1 MNPVLIYQSETK
13 LDYNNKFTINFI
25 DGDIINKVQ
34 FLRKNQY
41 YISSLNCN
49 ILKSNNKE
57 VAIDHSK
64 KILVDD
70 LSIISKELLDKG
82 SDVKN
87 EINYMS
93 SFLPENFDLPNL
105 APQKYKLKL
114 NPIDIQQNSYSYQF
128 YDAKDKRIKFA
139 KIYSPFSHFKNS
151 FIFLNQKDQ
160 NKKITI
166 RLVDNANIEYNFI
179 YPEEEKIKIQTNLY
193 RDMSTKYI
201 KVRIDRETLAWQIT
215 NPDLIWEAE
224 KYSRSVKKF
233 DTDKFMENMYFTNHY
248 GLAEKRKY
256 TVIQNSAFGNYTN
269 NSDIPFI
276 QQRNSVIIRKNKPFL
291 VPGSVD
297 KKRHKFGE
305 LSILDLCT
313 YLGNLILT
321 DDDKKQLN
329 KLLPNFSFK
338 SLAEYSLKRPT
349 NMVTDWTSNDLFYLS
364 KSLKTAPGHDEMF
377 DLRKKFLMFT
387 CNEKRYK
394 DYLDTGEG
402 VFFLNFSKNLPDTL
416 DEREKLFDNDVLV
429 TKNLVNKIGPLREI
443 GLYEQ
448 LTLIL
453 YDDCNLIEETFFQ
466 RFNTQIQL
474 YGFISIPFFHTKENH
489 LITLQNLLPFRVK
502 NDIQKEKIIFE
513 LGFLE
518 DKNAILTDDEKIHN
532 LSIVCVENK
541 KPMLIEKEINIEA
554 LQAFDK
560 YQKLN
565 PIEIKITDNV
575 FHELSYKN
583 YQKTKYRFIPNS
595 ILFSS
600 SVQEETEVIFL
611 VVTGLNDVRDI
622 FINGK
627 IYKSIGCIYTAS
639 IEGWNNFKK
648 KTANWVLCKLSN
660 SKYPFGTKHLGF
672 EFDTTSLNSLID
684 FTLYLLDQNGKEI
697 SFSADEQK
705 TPALNFSIQII
716 S

>member
-57 VAIDHSK
+57 VAIDKTK
-64 KILVDD
+64 KKLVDD
-70 LSIISKELLDKG
+70 LSLINKEILNKG
-82 SDVKN
+82 SDRKN
-87 EINYMS
+87 EINYVS
-93 SFLPENFDLPNL
+93 LFLPENFNLPTL

-114 NPIDIQQNSYSYQF
+114 DSIDIANNSYSYQF
-128 YDAKDKRIKFA
+128 YDIQDKRIKFA
-139 KIYSPFSHFKNS
+139 KIYSPFAHFKS
-151 FIFLNQKDQ
+151 GFIFLNKKDQ
-160 NKKITI
+160 NKKIKI
-166 RLVDNANIEYNFI
+166 RLVDNAKIEYEFF

-193 RDMSTKYI
+193 RDITTKII
-201 KVRIDRETLAWQIT
+201 KVRENRESHSWKIA
-215 NPDLIWEAE
+215 NPNLIWEAE
-224 KYSRSVKKF
+224 QYYRTNKKF
-233 DTDKFMENMYFTNHY
+233 DTDKFMELMYFTLHY
-248 GLAEKRKY
+248 GLCYNRRY
-256 TVIQNSAFGNYTN
+256 PVIQNRSYGNLTN
-269 NSDIPFI
+269 NADIPFV
-276 QQRNSVIIRKNKPFL
+276 QQKNSVLIKKNTPFFI
-291 VPGSVD
+291 PGSVD
-297 KKRHKFGE
+297 KKRHKFGAF
-305 LSILDLCT
+305 SIIDTCQ
-313 YLGNLILT
+313 YIGNYILN
-321 DDDKKQLN
+321 DEDQKKIN
-329 KLLPNFSFK
+329 ALLPDYSFK
-338 SLAEYSLKRPT
+338 SLGQYSLKRGT
-349 NMVTDWTSNDLFYLS
+349 DIVTDWTSNDLFYLS
-364 KSLKTAPGHDEMF
+364 KSLITATNEDEIF
-377 DLRKKFLMFT
+377 DLQKKFLTF
-387 CNEKRYK
+387 NSDNKKYK

-402 VFFLNFSKNLPDTL
+402 VFFKNFSKNLPSTL
-416 DEREKLFDNDVLV
+416 DECEKLFDNDVLV
-429 TKNLVNKIGPLREI
+429 TKELVKKIGPLREI

-448 LTLIL
+448 LNLIL
-453 YDDCNLIEETFFQ
+453 YDDSNLIEETFFQ

-565 PIEIKITDNV
+565 PIEIKITDNNV

-583 YQKTKYRFIPNS
+583 YQKTKYKFIPNS

-611 VVTGLNDVRDI
+611 VVTGLNDARDI

-639 IEGWNNFKK
+639 IEGWNN
-648 KTANWVLCKLSN
+648 
-660 SKYPFGTKHLGF
+660 
-672 EFDTTSLNSLID
+672 
-684 FTLYLLDQNGKEI
+684 
-697 SFSADEQK
+697 
-705 TPALNFSIQII
+705 
-716 S
+716 

>member
-1 MNPVLIYQSETK
+1 MNPVLIYQSEVK

-25 DGDIINKVQ
+25 DGDIINRVQ

-41 YISSLNCN
+41 YIAKLNCN
-49 ILKSNNKE
+49 ITKSNNKE
-57 VAIDHSK
+57 VEINHSK

-105 APQKYKLKL
+105 APQTYKLKL
-114 NPIDIQQNSYSYQF
+114 DPIDIQLNSYSYQF
-128 YDAKDKRIKFA
+128 YDVKDKRIKFA
-139 KIYSPFSHFKNS
+139 KIYSPFSHFKS
-151 FIFLNQKDQ
+151 GFIFLNEKDQ
-160 NKKITI
+160 NKKIKI
-166 RLVDNANIEYNFI
+166 RLVDNAKIEYNFI

-201 KVRIDRETLAWQIT
+201 KVRINRETLAWQIT

-233 DTDKFMENMYFTNHY
+233 NTDEFMEKMYFKNHY
-248 GLAEKRKY
+248 GLAEGRKY

-269 NSDIPFI
+269 NSDIPFV
-276 QQRNSVIIRKNKPFL
+276 QQKNSVIIRKNKPFF

-297 KKRHKFGE
+297 RNRHKFNAF
-305 LSILDLCT
+305 SILDLCT

-329 KLLPNFSFK
+329 NLLPNFSFK

-349 NMVTDWTSNDLFYLS
+349 NMVTDWTSNDLLYLS
-364 KSLKTAPGHDEMF
+364 KSLKTAHNEDEMF
-377 DLRKKFLMFT
+377 DLRKKFLTFT
-387 CNEKRYK
+387 CDNKKYK

-402 VFFLNFSKNLPDTL
+402 VFFKNFSKDLPATL
-416 DEREKLFDNDVLV
+416 DECEKLFDNDVLV
-429 TKNLVNKIGPLREI
+429 TKALVKKIGPLREI

-448 LTLIL
+448 LNLIL
-453 YDDCNLIEETFFQ
+453 YDNCNLIEETYIQ
-466 RFNTQIQL
+466 RFNTQTQL

-489 LITLQNLLPFRVK
+489 LITLQNLLAFRVK
-502 NDIQKEKIIFE
+502 NNIQKEKIVFE
-513 LGFLE
+513 LSFLE
-518 DKNAILTDDEKIHN
+518 DQNAIFTDDEKIHN

-541 KPMLIEKEINIEA
+541 IENNIEA

-565 PIEIKITDNV
+565 PIEIKITDNNV
-575 FHELSYKN
+575 FHELTYKN
-583 YQKTKYRFIPNS
+583 YQNTKYRFIPNS

-600 SVQEETEVIFL
+600 SVQEDTEVIFL
-611 VVTGLNDVRDI
+611 IVTGLNDARYI

-627 IYKSIGCIYTAS
+627 VYKSIGCVYTSA
-639 IEGWNNFKK
+639 IEGWNSLKK
-648 KTANWVLCKLSN
+648 KTSNWVLCKLSN

-672 EFDTTSLNSLID
+672 EFDTTRLNSLID
-684 FTLYLLDQNGKEI
+684 FTLYLLDQNGNEI
-697 SFSADEQK
+697 SFSSDEKK
-705 TPALNFSIQII
+705 TPTLNFSIQII